1 MSLLVAHPHHLSE
14 TKARKRVVQILESAG
29 ISEPPGGW
37 YRASITI
44 GKAKTVSV
52 LELVKEMRDTGV
64 LSEIQKIRDLADPV
78 FGGTLSLATNSKALK
93 LHLKHGG
100 YEIDVPGPGLIKPS
114 DALIA
119 EDILYFRL
127 RACEY
132 SNEPKLEI
140 TSRYFSSY
148 VFFCVAM
155 IEHFVH
161 RYLLTALQNPTT
173 KNSAQSILDYRGR
186 FDDRMDLWL
195 QMFTGHNLA
204 HISNRAEWGLF
215 IKLKSVRNKLIHG
228 VEPYF
233 AFSVK
238 DMAEY
243 LNCVQIGVG
252 GLMLLIRDLQ
262 NQPSLLVIERL
273 RTAPK
278 IKYVPR

>member
-1 MSLLVAHPHHLSE
+1 MSPLIAHPYHLSE
-14 TKARKRVVQILESAG
+14 TKARKRVVQILESIG

-37 YRASITI
+37 YKASVTI
-44 GKAKTVSV
+44 GKDKTSSV
-52 LELVKEMRDTGV
+52 PQLVKEMRETGV
-64 LSEIQKIRDLADPV
+64 VSEIQKLRDHTDPV
-78 FGGTLSLATNSKALK
+78 FGGTLSLSTNSKALA
-93 LHLKHGG
+93 LHIKHGN
-100 YEIDVPGPGLIKPS
+100 YEIDVPGPGLIVPS
-114 DALIA
+114 DTLIA
-119 EDILYFRL
+119 EDILYFRM
-127 RACEY
+127 RACEH
-132 SNEPKLEI
+132 SNEPELEI
-140 TSRYFSSY
+140 TSRYFSYY

-161 RYLLTALQNPTT
+161 RYLLAALQNPTT
-173 KNSAQSILDYRGR
+173 KNSAQSILNYRGR
-186 FDDRMDLWL
+186 FDDRMDQWL

-215 IKLKSVRNKLIHG
+215 IKLKNVRNKLIHG

-252 GLMLLIRDLQ
+252 GLMLLIRELQ